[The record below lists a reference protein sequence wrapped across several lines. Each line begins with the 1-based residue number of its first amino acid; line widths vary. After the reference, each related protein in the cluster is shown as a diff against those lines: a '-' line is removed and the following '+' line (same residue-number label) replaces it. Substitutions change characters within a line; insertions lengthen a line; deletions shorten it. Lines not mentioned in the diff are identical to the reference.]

1 MSFLFVSLDKIC
13 QLCLY
18 CRNLLICRFAGG
30 PCHID
35 AVTLASGNQVD
46 MKMEH
51 CLSGNGAVIL
61 QNIHIGEAKHFLH
74 GSCQLCRLCV
84 RSACLRRVD
93 FKDIWHMV
101 FGQDQCMPLAGRK
114 SVQNYLKF
122 IIFVYGCRR
131 NFSCNDFAKNTVA
144 HRYLPFFG
152 VIFLYHN
159 TKK

>member
-13 QLCLY
+13 QLCLH

-74 GSCQLCRLCV
+74 GSCQLCRQCV

-114 SVQNYLKF
+114 SVQNYLK
-122 IIFVYGCRR
+122 
-131 NFSCNDFAKNTVA
+131 
-144 HRYLPFFG
+144 
-152 VIFLYHN
+152 
-159 TKK
+159 